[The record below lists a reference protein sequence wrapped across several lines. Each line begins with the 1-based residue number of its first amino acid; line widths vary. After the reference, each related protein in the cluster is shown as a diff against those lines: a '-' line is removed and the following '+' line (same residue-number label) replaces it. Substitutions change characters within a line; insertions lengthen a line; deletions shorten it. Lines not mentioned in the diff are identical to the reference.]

1 MQDNSQK
8 QSPMFAEVQ
17 VQRNGQMNNQTVR
30 PRKESFH
37 YIKVTYPNGVTL
49 TIPEEIGADKLE
61 SFIKIKV

>member
-1 MQDNSQK
+1 
-8 QSPMFAEVQ
+8 
-17 VQRNGQMNNQTVR
+17 MNNQTVR

-37 YIKVTYPNGVTL
+37 YIKVTYPNGVIL